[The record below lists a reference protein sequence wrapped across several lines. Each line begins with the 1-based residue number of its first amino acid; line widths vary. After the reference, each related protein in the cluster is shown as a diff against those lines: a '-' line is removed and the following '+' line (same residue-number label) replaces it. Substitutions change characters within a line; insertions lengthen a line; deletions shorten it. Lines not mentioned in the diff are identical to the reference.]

1 MTAITWPVGVL
12 RPRNVS
18 FDIYP
23 RSISGPTSVSG
34 KTQVVSSDAGI
45 WRITFSDITVRNRAE
60 VLAWR
65 GVDALLEGRLN
76 PILVPFCRAYQPVPD
91 GAVDAGLY
99 EPVPH
104 DDDAFFDD
112 DTGYVGTVI
121 DVTAAEAATAGA
133 TSLAVTI
140 DYADMIVPGQP
151 FSIGERA
158 YRVRTIT
165 YTTSTTATITFR
177 PPLRD
182 DVESGAEL
190 NFDNP
195 VCRMRLASDAE
206 MSLMLNGRRRSTKT
220 VNFVEDV

>member
-1 MTAITWPVGVL
+1 MSTILWPVGVL

-23 RSISGPTSVSG
+23 RTLAGPTSVSG
-34 KTQVVSSDAGI
+34 KTQTVSSDAGI
-45 WRITFSDITVRNRAE
+45 WRITFGDITVRNRAE

-65 GVDALLEGRLN
+65 GIDAILEGRLN

-91 GAVDAGLY
+91 GAVAAGLY
-99 EPVPH
+99 DGVQH
-104 DDDAFFDD
+104 DDDTPFDD
-112 DTGYVGTVI
+112 ETEYGATVI
-121 DVTAAEAATAGA
+121 EVETSASAAAGA
-133 TSLAVTI
+133 TSMAVTI
-140 DYADMIVPGQP
+140 GYADTIVPGQV

-165 YTTSTTATITFR
+165 YASDTAATITFR

-182 DVESGAEL
+182 AVASAAEL

-195 VCRMRLASDAE
+195 VCRMRLASDSE
-206 MSLMLNGRRRSTKT
+206 MTLPLAGRRRATET

>member
-1 MTAITWPVGVL
+1 MSTILWPVGVL

-23 RSISGPTSVSG
+23 RTLAGPTSVSG
-34 KTQVVSSDAGI
+34 KTQTVSSDAGI
-45 WRITFSDITVRNRAE
+45 WRITFGDITVRNRAE

-65 GVDALLEGRLN
+65 GIDAILEGRLN

-91 GAVDAGLY
+91 GAVAAGLY
-99 EPVPH
+99 DDVPH
-104 DDDAFFDD
+104 DDDSPFDD
-112 DTGYVGTVI
+112 ETEYGATVI
-121 DVTAAEAATAGA
+121 EVETSASASSGA
-133 TSLAVTI
+133 TSMAVTI
-140 DYADMIVPGQP
+140 GYADTIVPGQV

-165 YTTSTTATITFR
+165 YASATAATITFR
-177 PPLRD
+177 PPLREA
-182 DVESGAEL
+182 VASAAEL

-195 VCRMRLASDAE
+195 VCRMRLASDSE
-206 MSLMLNGRRRSTKT
+206 MALPLSGRRRATET